1 MTNYETE
8 TEDLFYAINN
18 IDEKQQEEFFN
29 DFLEE
34 QENSTSAELVKAP
47 VEDQEVEAKYVS
59 DIIKGLKN
67 NTLTLVKKYNE
78 EANNVYSYREN
89 VTMGVVSELNE
100 KINKIKELA
109 SIHNIEVF
117 APRPLVNKPVKEITI
132 HFEKAVAIFDI
143 IKEMVRIGDPLIN
156 SLYFE
161 ETDDSLKLKDDLTY
175 YYIDEDMNKVYIKLS
190 KKSFGQENML
200 DLASYI
206 KTVYGIS
213 TKNQSALDDAIV
225 RVASYKKSNKIR
237 EYVKTLEW
245 DGVNRLDNFII
256 DVFNPDINT
265 PEDKVYY
272 QKGWHDFAVSAIRRL
287 FQPEAPHDMIL
298 NILSSEQGI
307 GKSWFSRK
315 LGMGFTQDMPDMN
328 QNYKDSLKALSRS
341 WITLDDEGTILD
353 SMPQA
358 KRKQL
363 TTKTKDRFR
372 PAFAKYEVDFNFYFV
387 LIKTSNV
394 MNFKNDASG
403 SRREFVISAKK
414 TPGKTTAQ
422 HFNDIDLENM
432 VKQMWAEAYVE
443 YKDRT
448 ASGDYI
454 PADFSDLPTPSFE
467 NKLSANSELNDVIED
482 IINNFNIRFAEYGE
496 EFAYIPLSE
505 IYFALGMKVDDN
517 RLDFS
522 KSHKKEVNFVRRTL
536 DRGIG
541 KNNNIKFKFDR
552 KKLSEEFVY
561 TQMGIN
567 PTKDQK
573 AKRATSAYI
582 FDKKASIL

>member
-1 MTNYETE
+1 MTNYERE
-8 TEDLFYAINN
+8 QEELFYAINN
-18 IDEKQQEEFFN
+18 IDEEQQEEIFN
-29 DFLEE
+29 EFLEE
-34 QENSTSAELVKAP
+34 QENSTNIAL
-47 VEDQEVEAKYVS
+47 VEDKKDEEVEAKYVA
-59 DIIKGLKN
+59 DIVKGLKKN
-67 NTLTLVKKYNE
+67 ALTLIKKYNE

-100 KINKIKELA
+100 NINKIKELA
-109 SIHNIEVF
+109 SIHNIEIF
-117 APRPLVNKPVKEITI
+117 APRPMVNKPVKEITV

-143 IKEMVRIGDPLIN
+143 IKEMVRIGDPLLS

-161 ETDDSLKLKDDLTY
+161 ETDDSLKLKNDFTY
-175 YYIDEDMNKVYIKLS
+175 YYFDEDVNKVFVKLS

-206 KTVYGIS
+206 KTIYGIS

-245 DGVNRLDNFII
+245 DGVKRLDNFII
-256 DVFNPDINT
+256 DVLNPEIRT
-265 PEDKVYY
+265 EEDRVYY

-298 NILSSEQGI
+298 NIISPDQGV
-307 GKSWFSRK
+307 GKTWFSRL
-315 LGMGFTQDMPDMN
+315 LGMGFTENMPDMN

-341 WITLDDEGTILD
+341 WITLDDEGTIID

-372 PAFAKYEVDFNFYFV
+372 PAFAKYEVEFNFYFV
-387 LIKTSNV
+387 LVKTSNIL
-394 MNFKNDASG
+394 NFKNDASG
-403 SRREFVISAKK
+403 SRREFAIIARRNN
-414 TPGKTTAQ
+414 GKTASEN
-422 HFNDIDLENM
+422 FKDLDIENAI
-432 VKQMWAEAYVE
+432 KQMWAEAYVE
-443 YKDRT
+443 YKNKK

-454 PADFSDLPTPSFE
+454 PADFSDLPKPSFE
-467 NKLSANSELNDVIED
+467 NRLVANSELNDVIEN
-482 IINNFNIRFAEYGE
+482 IVNNFNTRFAESGN

-505 IYFALGMKVDDN
+505 IYFALGMKLDDN
-517 RLDFS
+517 RLDFL
-522 KSHKKEVNFVRRTL
+522 KNHKKEINFVRRAL
-536 DRGIG
+536 DSGIG
-541 KNNNIKFKFDR
+541 KNNSVKFVFER
-552 KKLSEEFVY
+552 RKLSEEFVY

-567 PTKDQK
+567 PTKEQK

-582 FDKKASIL
+582 LDNSTL